1 MKACRGM
8 MGRGKRGRLP
18 FLSYHHPPLTYCY
31 LIITP
36 SWSLCEEEQTKVV
49 LVLACAN
56 VRKKL

>member
-1 MKACRGM
+1 MQGI
-8 MGRGKRGRLP
+8 MGRGKRGRKAAFSLLP
-18 FLSYHHPPLTYCY
+18 SSTTHYCY

-49 LVLACAN
+49 LVLAYAN